1 MCALLRFLTNASPQL
16 AFRPEVGFS
25 LMNESLG
32 GGKGLHICQ
41 VAIFREASR
50 RVEKPLSFSG
60 SLTHATV
67 INETDERM
75 MDEGKDAVIARMA

>member
-1 MCALLRFLTNASPQL
+1 M
-16 AFRPEVGFS
+16 
-25 LMNESLG
+25 
-32 GGKGLHICQ
+32 HICH